1 MPLYEYECM
10 KCGVRYE
17 RIQKFSDAPLTKCE
31 KCGGQLEKLVSAPSI
46 QFKGSGWYVNDYS
59 KKFSAP
65 VADSSSDS
73 KPSAATESKEKPS
86 EKVTQKTAGT
96 ADKKTPS

>member
-1 MPLYEYECM
+1 LPLYEYECV

-31 KCGGQLEKLVSAPSI
+31 KCGGKLEKLVFAPSI

-59 KKFSAP
+59 KKFAAP
-65 VADSSSDS
+65 ADSPSDS
-73 KPSAATESKEKPS
+73 KPSAAAESKEKPS
-86 EKVTQKTAGT
+86 
-96 ADKKTPS
+96 DKASATKEAPKAAAKKD

>member
-1 MPLYEYECM
+1 LPLYEYQCL

-17 RIQKFSDAPLTKCE
+17 RIQKFSDAPLKECE
-31 KCGGQLEKLVSAPSI
+31 KCGGRLERLVSAPSI

-65 VADSSSDS
+65 ADSSSDAKPAAAAETKD
-73 KPSAATESKEKPS
+73 KPSDKA
-86 EKVTQKTAGT
+86 TQKTTGT
-96 ADKKTPS
+96 ADQKKSS